1 MNTDIVKLVTFQLGL
16 DLFGADVL
24 SVDRVLRYSPPN
36 CVPDVPAWIEGV
48 IEHRGKVVPIVDLR
62 RRVELSDDSITPET
76 RILVLNTATGYV
88 GVIVDMV
95 HEVAMI
101 SGGERVAAAARCSAA
116 SRRNSSA
123 GSPRSAIS
131 WSSFSTSIGCWR
143 ARIESASIRR
153 RRPERPCASWLSER
167 STSFERGGRR
177 STRDSTNRGRPRSSR
192 SSRVRSARCSSRSS
206 RRSPS

>member
-1 MNTDIVKLVTFQLGL
+1 MKADIVKLVTFQLGL

-76 RILVLNTATGYV
+76 RILILNTSTGYV

-101 SGGERVAAAARCSAA
+101 AASSVSPPPSLFRGLSAEFIRGIAKVRDQLVVILDVERVLSSTDRIAFDASAQSVEAA
-116 SRRNSSA
+116 
-123 GSPRSAIS
+123 
-131 WSSFSTSIGCWR
+131 
-143 ARIESASIRR
+143 
-153 RRPERPCASWLSER
+153 L
-167 STSFERGGRR
+167 RG
-177 STRDSTNRGRPRSSR
+177 
-192 SSRVRSARCSSRSS
+192 
-206 RRSPS
+206 